1 MRPRGFTLI
10 ELILALAMSMIGLA
24 AVYTLLFQGFK
35 YLSISDEVGGMGAMA
50 NRSRLRIGLERM
62 ISELRESSIDTVE
75 ISPSGDA
82 MSFASPRELDGT
94 PTDDGSWAKAMVYF
108 LHEGKLYKY
117 EEEKTDWSS
126 NFDPELV
133 FQGGREDSWVEI
145 ARSIEF
151 LRFERSG
158 GAVSI
163 QIGTRDG
170 FKVSTSLRMIR

>member
-1 MRPRGFTLI
+1 MRLKGFTLI
-10 ELILALAMSMIGLA
+10 ELILALAISMIGLA
-24 AVYTLLFQGFK
+24 AVYTLLFQGFR
-35 YLSISDEVGGMGAMA
+35 YLSASNDAGGIGAMA

-82 MSFASPRELDGT
+82 MSFASHRGIDGR
-94 PTDDGSWAKAMVYF
+94 PTDDGSWAKAVVYF

-117 EEEKTDWSS
+117 EEEKTDWSA

-133 FQGGREDSWVEI
+133 FQGEREGSWVEI
-145 ARSIEF
+145 ARSIEL
-151 LRFERSG
+151 LRFERSN

-163 QIGTRDG
+163 RIKTRDG
-170 FKVSTSLRMIR
+170 FKLSTSLRMIR